1 MKRKRLSTP
10 AGEDSRYGLTHRERN
25 KARLDVQALWPM
37 NGRVLPVYRF
47 SPLLSITV

>member
-1 MKRKRLSTP
+1 MKRKRLSAP

-25 KARLDVQALWPM
+25 EARVHVQALWPK
-37 NGRVLPVYRF
+37 NGRVQPVYRF